1 MAEVE
6 RLRRALREAES
17 SAAACA
23 HVARVAES
31 SRKEQEQA
39 RQRLKLSVSHRRH
52 RRHQWRRRRDTVTI
66 NKPCS
71 TDSCLVFRCVHH
83 DARVLNGCLGAGP
96 AFEVKN
102 GKVRVELH
110 VQRSSGVDW

>member
-1 MAEVE
+1 MAMAEVE

-39 RQRLKLSVSHRRH
+39 RQRLKLSVSH